1 MAVFFHSDDVDE
13 FLELTDAVRLAEDG
27 LRKIPGRQG
36 INAPRE
42 RLNPPAIRRG
52 KLRHRA

>member
-13 FLELTDAVRLAEDG
+13 FLELTDAARLAEDG